1 MESISIIDET
11 IDPLYMS
18 IPVPAS
24 RNFIDQ
30 IYEFNQK
37 AGLLDKPYDDFLES
51 SFQIEEALEGFE
63 HSYGWKEYL
72 LPALFGNDTQY
83 QSPKNVSRYI
93 VNMINR
99 NCWETC
105 CPVVISDVDRLDK
118 ACDAIVFAVGSIA
131 KLKLTPT
138 QLNEAMS
145 IVMNA
150 NLAKLGMP
158 KDEHGKLMK
167 PEGFV
172 GPEVQLQAL
181 LDRRTSC

>member
-1 MESISIIDET
+1 MT
-11 IDPLYMS
+11 
-18 IPVPAS
+18 
-24 RNFIDQ
+24 FIDQ

-37 AGLLDKPYDDFLES
+37 AGLLDKPYNDFLES
-51 SFQIEEALEGFE
+51 SFQIEEALEGFPNLASAWIRLSVPKASKDSLMVADTSQE
-63 HSYGWKEYL
+63 VKDNVTAKHLSRL
-72 LPALFGNDTQY
+72 L
-83 QSPKNVSRYI
+83 I
-93 VNMINR
+93 
-99 NCWETC
+99 ET
-105 CPVVISDVDRLDK
+105 VVDSTTTLSDVDRLDK

-138 QLNEAMS
+138 QLSEAMS

-172 GPEVQLQAL
+172 GPEAQLQLL
-181 LDRRTSC
+181 LDKRK